1 MKKRLLTLARLH
13 GSSSSE
19 EEFWLKAAVSE
30 DAGFPVKPLFRLYL
44 FRRRHPDGIVLI
56 EHFILVGGVV
66 AFAVLGRI
74 VGPKNALLGAGT
86 LLLSLFVMAP
96 ITLLVM
102 EFDRLYA
109 LMSEI
114 EEASK

>member
-1 MKKRLLTLARLH
+1 MKKRLLALSRLY

-19 EEFWLKAAVSE
+19 EEFWLKATVEGTS
-30 DAGFPVKPLFRLYL
+30 FPVELLFRLYL
-44 FRRRHPDGIVLI
+44 FRRRHPDIVMLM
-56 EHFILVGGVV
+56 EHFVLVGGVV
-66 AFAVLGRI
+66 AFSALAGI
-74 VGPKNALLGAGT
+74 AGPKSALLGVGA

-96 ITLLVM
+96 ITLLAM

-114 EEASK
+114 EKASK